1 MQTLSM
7 LTFTSGTPP
16 TRVLTVNN
24 PQLAASSIAMQNAS
38 VKELSKDNSNV
49 EIKLC
54 VIMSISCVFRYT
66 GSMRV
71 IYRNLPVQEYM
82 ARVQN

>member
-1 MQTLSM
+1 MQTQSI

-49 EIKLC
+49 EI
-54 VIMSISCVFRYT
+54 
-66 GSMRV
+66 
-71 IYRNLPVQEYM
+71 
-82 ARVQN
+82 